1 MGIWFLSLLINSGC
15 NRDLVEYDSND
26 LKISIEKGEEWLH
39 NFPLFLGINIKNPPQ
54 IAASGGNRRK
64 EALPHWCYQRGIQ
77 YEDGLYLPSKK
88 EPLTDGISGATPK
101 GSFNVKMSP
110 TGKLKKFIV
119 KIEINHSTDFNDAY
133 PKSAKEGDANYSGG
147 KEGSGQPALVY
158 AAEVDLTSG
167 KKEFTAKLI
176 GHGSPD
182 GSNGDLTKDTSS
194 LTTALHIVKS
204 ITVYVQ

>member
-1 MGIWFLSLLINSGC
+1 M
-15 NRDLVEYDSND
+15 
-26 LKISIEKGEEWLH
+26 
-39 NFPLFLGINIKNPPQ
+39 
-54 IAASGGNRRK
+54 
-64 EALPHWCYQRGIQ
+64 
-77 YEDGLYLPSKK
+77 
-88 EPLTDGISGATPK
+88 TDGISGATPK

-133 PKSAKEGDANYSGG
+133 PKSAKEGDVNYSGG

-176 GHGSPD
+176 GHSSPD
-182 GSNGDLTKDTSS
+182 GSNGDLTRDTSS

>member
-1 MGIWFLSLLINSGC
+1 MHIR
-15 NRDLVEYDSND
+15 NR
-26 LKISIEKGEEWLH
+26 
-39 NFPLFLGINIKNPPQ
+39 P
-54 IAASGGNRRK
+54 
-64 EALPHWCYQRGIQ
+64 
-77 YEDGLYLPSKK
+77 KK
-88 EPLTDGISGATPK
+88 ETPITP
-101 GSFNVKMSP
+101 V
-110 TGKLKKFIV
+110 
-119 KIEINHSTDFNDAY
+119 E
-133 PKSAKEGDANYSGG
+133 

-176 GHGSPD
+176 GHSSPD